1 MGDTFRV
8 RIGPKGR
15 LVVPAEL
22 RRELALEEGT
32 EAVARAEHGRLVV
45 ERRDVV
51 LRRLRDTLARAV
63 GPDVSLVDELIAAR
77 RDEARREARR
87 SQSRRP

>member
-1 MGDTFRV
+1 MWHTRDMSDTFRV

-15 LVVPAEL
+15 LVVPVEL

-32 EAVARAEHGRLVV
+32 EAVARAEDGRLVV

-51 LRRLRDTLARAV
+51 LRRLREAVARSV
-63 GPDVSLVDELIAAR
+63 GREVSLVDELIAGR
-77 RDEARREARR
+77 REEARREEG
-87 SQSRRP
+87 

>member
-1 MGDTFRV
+1 MWHTEDMSDTFRV

-15 LVVPAEL
+15 LVVPVEL

-32 EAVARAEHGRLVV
+32 EAVARAEDGRLVV

-51 LRRLRDTLARAV
+51 LRRLREAVARSV
-63 GPDVSLVDELIAAR
+63 GREVSLVDELIAGR
-77 RDEARREARR
+77 REEARREEG
-87 SQSRRP
+87 

>member
-1 MGDTFRV
+1 MSDTFRV

-15 LVVPAEL
+15 LVVPVEL

-32 EAVARAEHGRLVV
+32 EAVARAEDGRLVV

-51 LRRLRDTLARAV
+51 LRRLREAVARSV
-63 GPDVSLVDELIAAR
+63 GREVSLVDELIAGR
-77 RDEARREARR
+77 REEARREEG
-87 SQSRRP
+87 